1 MKRIVPLLLTLA
13 LLLTGC
19 TAPAGKGGS
28 SVPSQ
33 GESSLASQEESSSTC

>member
-19 TAPAGKGGS
+19 TAPAGEGGS
-28 SVPSQ
+28 SVCDK
-33 GESSLASQEESSSTC
+33 LKIVL